1 MGCSAARAVPL
12 RGARKYRAF
21 TIQGKVAQGWAPR
34 TVTQIAFH
42 FNLLNKM
49 AYACR
54 LVRKA
59 YGRGQAVGVLA
70 PADAL
75 HELDRQLWTFS
86 ALDFVPHC
94 LADAP
99 AAMVAASP
107 VVLTSDCAGLGSSEL
122 LVHVGPALPSGF
134 ERFKRLIELVGT
146 DVGDRAEARKRWRY
160 YAERGYEVKSFDLAE
175 RSAQHAQ

>member
-1 MGCSAARAVPL
+1 
-12 RGARKYRAF
+12 
-21 TIQGKVAQGWAPR
+21 
-34 TVTQIAFH
+34 VTEIAFH

-70 PADAL
+70 PAHAL
-75 HELDRQLWTFS
+75 HELDQQLWTFS

-94 LADAP
+94 LSDAP
-99 AAMVAASP
+99 RAVVTASP
-107 VVLTSDCAGLGSSEL
+107 VVLTSDCAGLDSSEL
-122 LVHVGPALPSGF
+122 LVHVGLPLPSGF

-146 DVGDRAEARKRWRY
+146 EANDRAEARKRWRY
-160 YAERGYEVKSFDLAE
+160 YTERGYTVRSFDLAE
-175 RSAQHAQ
+175 RNTQRVQ